1 VSLISKVQIAQRFQR
16 AVKIDADFTNS
27 DSLEGFICPASSL
40 NVIMTMA
47 KHVSETGQCAFTW
60 TGPYGSGKSSLA
72 IAFGSLLNGNAGRRK
87 QAAEIIGKAEA
98 ETLWKELPPKSK
110 GWKILPVVG
119 RRESPALVLG
129 EAISKF
135 DSKQHSD
142 EWTDQKVVDALIN
155 IANQHP
161 RSSGGLIVFIDE
173 MGKFLEHVS
182 QEGGDIYLFQ
192 LLAEQAAR
200 SNKRLV
206 IIGILHQAF
215 EEYANKL
222 SREMRDEWSK
232 IQGRFI
238 DLPVNTAGEEQ
249 VELIS
254 KAIQTEMPTSPSR
267 KIAEQLIQFIRTHR
281 PRTHSGLAK
290 TIEQCW
296 PLHPVVACLLGPISK
311 RRFGQNQR
319 SIFGFLNSAEANGF
333 KDFLEHSDGNDLYTI
348 DRLWDYLRVNLEAS
362 ILASPDSH
370 RWSLAVEAIGRCE
383 GLDSNNVHIKL
394 IKAIA
399 LLDMLKEQS
408 RIYPSIEALKI
419 CLHTEKDEEIKT
431 ALADLKKWSLIIF
444 RKHANS
450 YSIFAGS
457 DFEIEDAVESK
468 LSEIGD
474 INFEKIKQLADLQPI
489 LAKRHFHK
497 TGALRWF
504 DVVLVPLNEL
514 QQRIN
519 KGLLKSE
526 SIGQFILAIPTN
538 DETTEKAAKIIRT
551 AIKSSEDK
559 IAVGLSQ
566 KNWLIISLA
575 KELTALEKVESES
588 PELAG
593 DAVAR
598 REVRARISLVQNQLE
613 NELRKAFDNATWYM
627 KHHSPKV
634 LTHRELNILAS
645 TLADNL
651 FREAPIIQSELLNR
665 MKVSSNA
672 ASARNILLKLMVQNE
687 GLERLGIEGFPV
699 EGAAFVNVLEKTG
712 LYGRKDGDSYG
723 FLTPKKGDE
732 CRLFPLWART
742 TQFLKDNQDRSVG
755 IDEIYALWKAA
766 PFGLKDGLLPILS
779 VAYIQSQKDCLAYYR
794 EGIFQSTF
802 KDIDTEYL
810 TKDPSSI
817 QIRWMDLSEVSRTLL
832 SGMASIVR
840 ELDSNNRLENLSP
853 IDVAR
858 GLISI
863 FDRLHPWTKKTM
875 RLSAN
880 AIKIRNLFKHA
891 HDPNKLLFNDI
902 PALAG
907 KKPKGMS
914 DQKQMDKI
922 ISNVRE
928 GLTELTEAYPSMLN
942 RLKLIMFEELQVP
955 NESAQ
960 SIADLNARAENVKEL
975 GGDFRLE
982 AFVMRLSKFSGSTE
996 DMEGI
1001 ASLVANKPVR
1011 TWIDLDLDRA
1021 AVAVADFSQKFNR
1034 AEAFARVK
1042 GRPDKR
1048 HSVAVVV
1055 GLEGK
1060 PEPFIEEFDISEQ
1073 DASQVKALTAKVNEL
1088 LGEFAEMKN
1097 PKIILAALAE
1107 ISAEYIQRKSSRAQ
1121 QP

>member
-1 VSLISKVQIAQRFQR
+1 MPLITDVRIAQRFQR
-16 AVKIDADFTNS
+16 SIKIDSDFTNPN
-27 DSLEGFICPASSL
+27 SLEGFICPASSL
-40 NVIMTMA
+40 NVIMTMS
-47 KHVSETGQCAFTW
+47 KHVSETEQCAFTW
-60 TGPYGSGKSSLA
+60 TGPYGSGKSSLV
-72 IAFGSLLNGNAGRRK
+72 IAFGSLMNGNLGRRK
-87 QAAEIIGKAEA
+87 KAAEIIGKDEA
-98 ETLWKELPPKSK
+98 ESLWKELPPKSK

-119 RRESPALVLG
+119 RRESPASVLG
-129 EAISKF
+129 EAINKF
-135 DSKQHSD
+135 NPKLHSNT
-142 EWTDQKVVDALIN
+142 WTDQGVVDALSN
-155 IANQHP
+155 IANQNP

-173 MGKFLEHVS
+173 MGKFLENIS
-182 QEGGDIYLFQ
+182 QESGDIYLFQ
-192 LLAEQAAR
+192 QLAEQAAR
-200 SNKRLV
+200 SNKRL
-206 IIGILHQAF
+206 IIVGILHQAF

-232 IQGRFI
+232 VQGRFV
-238 DLPVNTAGEEQ
+238 DLPVNAAGEEQ
-249 VELIS
+249 IELIS
-254 KAIQTEMPTSPSR
+254 KAIQTELPTLPSR
-267 KIAEQLIQFIRTHR
+267 KASEQLTRIIQAHR
-281 PRTHSGLAK
+281 PGTFNGLAK
-290 TIEQCW
+290 TLEQCW
-296 PLHPVVACLLGPISK
+296 PLHPIVACLLGPISK

-333 KDFLEHSDGNDLYTI
+333 KDFLEHSDKNDLYTI
-348 DRLWDYLRVNLEAS
+348 DQLWDYLRANLEAS

-383 GLDSNNVHIKL
+383 GLNSTSVHIKL

-408 RIYPSIEALKI
+408 RIYPSIEALGI
-419 CLHTEKDEEIKT
+419 CLHTEQPRKIKE

-444 RKHANS
+444 RKHAGS
-450 YSIFAGS
+450 YSVFAGS
-457 DFEIEDAVESK
+457 DFEIEDAVEAK
-468 LSEIGD
+468 LNEIGD
-474 INFEKIKQLADLQPI
+474 IDFKKIKQLAELQPI
-489 LAKRHFHK
+489 MAKRHFHK
-497 TGALRWF
+497 TGTLRWF
-504 DVVLVPLNEL
+504 DVALVPLAEL
-514 QQRIN
+514 KQHIE
-519 KGLLKSE
+519 KGLPKSE
-526 SIGQFILAIPTN
+526 FIGQFILAIPTN
-538 DETTEKAAKIIRT
+538 DETKEKAGRIIRT
-551 AIKSSEDK
+551 AIRASEDK
-559 IAVGLSQ
+559 VAIGLSQ
-566 KNWLIISLA
+566 KNWLIINLA
-575 KELTALEKVESES
+575 KELAALEKVETES

-593 DAVAR
+593 DSVAR

-613 NELRKAFDNATWYM
+613 NELRRTFDNATWYI
-627 KHHSPKV
+627 KYHTPKP
-634 LTHRELNILAS
+634 LTHRELNVLAS
-645 TLADNL
+645 SLADSL
-651 FREAPIIQSELLNR
+651 FCEAPIIQSELLNR
-665 MKVSSNA
+665 VKISSNA
-672 ASARNILLKLMVQNE
+672 ASARNTLLKLMVQNE
-687 GLERLGIEGFPV
+687 GLNRLGIEGVPV

-712 LYGRKDGDSYG
+712 LYGKKGTHSYG
-723 FLTPKKGDE
+723 FLTPKKGGNSQ
-732 CRLFPLWART
+732 LLPLWNKT
-742 TQFLKDNQDRSVG
+742 TQFLIDNQERSVG
-755 IDEIYALWKAA
+755 INEIYELWKSP

-794 EGIFQSTF
+794 EGVFQSTF

-840 ELDSNNRLENLSP
+840 DLDSDNRLENLSS

-863 FDRLHPWTKKTM
+863 FDHLHPWTKKTM

-907 KKPKGMS
+907 NKGDDAS
-914 DQKQMDKI
+914 NQKQMDSVI
-922 ISNVRE
+922 GNVRE

-960 SIADLNARAENVKEL
+960 SIADLNSRAENIKEL

-982 AFVMRLSKFSGSTE
+982 AFVMRLSKFDGNIE
-996 DMEGI
+996 NMEGI

-1021 AVAVADFSQKFNR
+1021 AVAIADFSQKFNR

-1055 GLEGK
+1055 GLEGR
-1060 PEPFIEEFDISEQ
+1060 PEPFIEEFDISEK
-1073 DASQVKALTAKVNEL
+1073 DASQVKLLTAKVDEI
-1088 LGEFAEMKN
+1088 LGGYADQDN
-1097 PKIILAALAE
+1097 SNIVLAALAE
-1107 ISAEYIQRKSSRAQ
+1107 ISAKYIQRKTSGVQ
-1121 QP
+1121 Q